1 MISDVLTKEM
11 KWNEGDLRKK
21 NIKFNIVE
29 DKYFLVHAGLVVPT
43 IGWPTEGNNPTTKT
57 ETKDPW
63 VNGIMM
69 IVIAYS

>member
-1 MISDVLTKEM
+1 MTSSVMTTEVAGK
-11 KWNEGDLRKK
+11 KGDLRKWFF
-21 NIKFNIVE
+21 KFNIVE

-57 ETKDPW
+57 QTEDLW
-63 VNGIMM
+63 VNDIMM